1 MPGSVQCYNC
11 REYGHFARN
20 CKQPNTRPQLAK
32 ESDVKLPKSGP
43 AREFLDPLDEANGA
57 FDNGDHPLLGG
68 AGGGEPDEED
78 DDAKQDA
85 SIAQA
90 IKDQARVETTRT
102 KIRAEMRTQLQCLL
116 LRKDLACPLDRKVVI
131 GSVASIAKRSGASD
145 VPGFNVIEEVL
156 EAYEEVFEQAHV
168 MRVGFAQRL
177 ATNTRDRVRAFYDS
191 FWGTAKELT
200 WRQYWYQDAGNVQGS
215 SEMDY
220 LKNIE
225 NAEPRSIPSIAR
237 SDVYWWALGKVIVYT
252 AVPVFE
258 EILKRFLGYLFLL
271 FTGVETF
278 WASKT
283 FVTNVSRGVGDLVGH
298 FTGNHVLG
306 NRVSHN
312 LLFGNMW
319 YPTIIALL
327 LTLYECN
334 KSSRRA
340 GISKFVIRLFLHGY
354 LERQEFMV
362 ACILHMLYNIC
373 VSMIDESW
381 TLKIT
386 YWNDDLTRTRAMEHD
401 SVCLSTHE
409 LKKHPVCEDF
419 TVHPGE
425 ATCDNKFGT
434 RCEWGIEGYAAT
446 VYKPCYHNEEI
457 SMNGRVGKRIPAQ
470 QDKTKLAAI
479 VQHWKH
485 VTSELHDFFDQRV
498 RRVLNPI
505 PMQQWLAGFP
515 PSKRDMFNSLIA
527 DCAVT
532 PKHPKASSFIK
543 KEIVVKAV
551 DNLAFKDPRF
561 VQGCPPELTLT
572 CGPTLRRL
580 AKNFRNGLCP
590 DVEEGW
596 NPVSSRYARSDI
608 TSGKQVI
615 YTCGLS
621 NQQIGEAYHRAL
633 NTMQEFC
640 LGSDRVVVLEDDQ
653 SRFDLHMGAGA
664 FWFLNDLYTMK
675 VNKTVASAL
684 RRKRDIKGRSN
695 LGTKYSIHAMMQ
707 SGWPD
712 TSVGDTAVNAAM
724 KLHIHG
730 IGRPW
735 ISIICGDDSVTVTL
749 ESEIDRLGGA
759 EGIVSKYEDFG
770 MEVEAKVSHDPLVV
784 EFCSSRFF
792 WHGNGYY
799 LVPKAG
805 KMLSKLCWDM
815 VERGPKQRKAW
826 MRAIVSTL
834 EMFGQTDPLLA
845 TLATNFRTQLGAGIV
860 YKEPY
865 NEFKHVFRGEVDTPP
880 EECVAVYYDLH
891 YGMSSSDIR
900 DCVTHLSEVKL
911 GTLSS
916 HPMLQWM
923 AQCDC

>member
-1 MPGSVQCYNC
+1 M
-11 REYGHFARN
+11 
-20 CKQPNTRPQLAK
+20 
-32 ESDVKLPKSGP
+32 KLPKSGP
-43 AREFLDPLDEANGA
+43 AAEFLDPLDEAAGA

-68 AGGGEPDEED
+68 AGGQAPDVEVDEELD
-78 DDAKQDA
+78 EEKALIAKA
-85 SIAQA
+85 N
-90 IKDQARVETTRT
+90 KDQARIDATRT
-102 KIRAEMRTQLQCLL
+102 KIRAEIRTQLQCLL

-131 GSVASIAKRSGASD
+131 GSVASIAKRAGAAD

-156 EAYEEVFEQAHV
+156 EAYEEVFEQAHRQ
-168 MRVGFAQRL
+168 RVGFAERL
-177 ATNTRDRVRAFYDS
+177 ATNARKRVRAFYDA
-191 FWGTAKELT
+191 FWGTAAELS
-200 WRQYWYQDAGNVQGS
+200 WEQYWNEDASDIGGRS
-215 SEMDY
+215 PMDY

-225 NAEPRSIPSIAR
+225 AAEPRSIPTVVR
-237 SDVYWWALGKVIVYT
+237 SDAYWWVLGKLTAYT
-252 AVPVFE
+252 MLPILE
-258 EILKRFLGYLFLL
+258 EMLKRFLGLIFWV
-271 FTGVETF
+271 FTGVETA
-278 WASKT
+278 WAST
-283 FVTNVSRGVGDLVGH
+283 HYLHSMAWSAGD
-298 FTGNHVLG
+298 FACYATGNPSFGSRVTGSLMLG
-306 NRVSHN
+306 SK
-312 LLFGNMW
+312 W
-319 YPTIIALL
+319 YPTVTALL
-327 LTLYECN
+327 LTLYEVK
-334 KSSRRA
+334 KSPRRA
-340 GISKFVIRLFLHGY
+340 GVIQFFVRLFLHSYFEHQGFV
-354 LERQEFMV
+354 L
-362 ACILHMLYNIC
+362 ACMMHIMYNIC

-381 TLKIT
+381 TLKVT
-386 YWNDDLTRTRAMEHD
+386 YWNDDLTKCRAMDHD

-419 TVHPGE
+419 IVKKGE

-434 RCEWGIEGYAAT
+434 RCEWGIEGYTAT

-470 QDKTKLAAI
+470 QDKNKLAAI
-479 VQHWKH
+479 VNHWKN
-485 VTSELHDFFDQRV
+485 VTAELHDFFE
-498 RRVLNPI
+498 RRVGRVLRPV

-515 PSKRDMFNSLIA
+515 PSKREMFNSLIA
-527 DCAVT
+527 DCAVV
-532 PKHPKASSFIK
+532 PSSPQASSFIK
-543 KEIVVKAV
+543 KEIVVKAA

-580 AKNFRNGLCP
+580 AKNFRHGLCP

-596 NPVSSRYARSDI
+596 SPIDCRFASSDVIA
-608 TSGKQVI
+608 GKQIV

-621 NQQIGEAYHRAL
+621 NQEIGQAYHRAL

-640 LGSDRVVVLEDDQ
+640 RGSDKVVVLEDDQ

-675 VNKTVASAL
+675 VSKTVAKAL

-695 LGTKYSIHAMMQ
+695 LGTKYSIHSMMQ

-730 IGRPW
+730 VGRPW

-749 ESEIDRLGGA
+749 QSEIDRLGGA
-759 EGIVSKYEDFG
+759 EGIVTRYEAFG
-770 MEVEAKVSHDPLVV
+770 MEVEAKVSDDPLVV

-792 WHGNGYY
+792 WHGKGYY

-845 TLATNFRTQLGAGIV
+845 ALATNFRTQLGAGKV
-860 YKEPY
+860 HQEPY
-865 NEFKHVFRGEVDTPP
+865 NEFKHVFRGEVDAPP

-891 YGMSSSDIR
+891 YGMSSSDIW
-900 DCVTHLSEVKL
+900 DCVTHLSEVRL
-911 GTLSS
+911 GTLSR

-923 AQCDC
+923 AECDC